1 MGLEGTAAISK
12 LPTKAAPRRAA
23 PVSTAAR
30 PPSPT
35 LQSPGRAAA
44 NARARRHTQHQAQ
57 EAQQQNAR
65 GGDPGPRGA
74 APGARV
80 GRDLPHL
87 HAGGTG
93 RRHAHVR
100 VGCRLRV
107 RGPRRVPPRRG
118 RPGLSWRRRRRRERA
133 PPRVARRALQGGAQ
147 EARLFLPAPLLF
159 FSGGGRAHTRTRRG
173 CVDGVGAIASTPSS

>member
-1 MGLEGTAAISK
+1 MRAGHCEPTEASNPRLHTLLRRKHPSEAAPPSTNPIPNKQDGPAPGPLHAADRRLRRAPHQELVGKPSLSMGLEGTAAISK

-23 PVSTAAR
+23 PVSTATR

-35 LQSPGRAAA
+35 LPSPGRAAA

-57 EAQQQNAR
+57 EAQPQDAR
-65 GGDPGPRGA
+65 GAAPGPRGA

-93 RRHAHVR
+93 RRDAHVR
-100 VGCRLRV
+100 VGRRLRV
-107 RGPRRVPPRRG
+107 
-118 RPGLSWRRRRRRERA
+118 
-133 PPRVARRALQGGAQ
+133 
-147 EARLFLPAPLLF
+147 
-159 FSGGGRAHTRTRRG
+159 
-173 CVDGVGAIASTPSS
+173 

>member
-12 LPTKAAPRRAA
+12 LPHEAAPRRAA

-30 PPSPT
+30 PPSPA
-35 LQSPGRAAA
+35 LPSPGRAAA

-80 GRDLPHL
+80 GGDLPHL

-93 RRHAHVR
+93 RRDAHVR
-100 VGCRLRV
+100 VGRRLRV

-147 EARLFLPAPLLF
+147 EARLCLPAPLLF
-159 FSGGGRAHTRTRRG
+159 FIPRRPAHTRTRRG
-173 CVDGVGAIASTPSS
+173 RVDGVVAIASTPSS

>member
-30 PPSPT
+30 PPSPA
-35 LQSPGRAAA
+35 LPSPARAAA

-57 EAQQQNAR
+57 EAQHQHAR

-87 HAGGTG
+87 HAGGAG
-93 RRHAHVR
+93 RRDAHVR
-100 VGCRLRV
+100 VGRRLRL
-107 RGPRRVPPRRG
+107 RRARRLPPRRG
-118 RPGLSWRRRRRRERA
+118 GPGLSWRRRRRRERA
-133 PPRVARRALQGGAQ
+133 PPRVARRALQGRAQ
-147 EARLFLPAPLLF
+147 EARLFPPAPLLS
-159 FSGGGRAHTRTRRG
+159 FSPRRPARTRTRRG
-173 CVDGVGAIASTPSS
+173 RVDGVGAIASTPSS